1 MGITVEWDNP
11 EQTVLLFTNAGDQTW
26 EEFFTGVR
34 KVNEMIRSVPYYVA
48 LIIDARELKS
58 IPPSAMTHF
67 RNALNSLPPTTKVI
81 GVVNSPFIRAIG
93 NIMQKITKIGMLSVS
108 TIEEARTHAY
118 KDAKQA

>member
-11 EQTVLLFTNAGDQTW
+11 EKTVLVFTNSGDQSW
-26 EEFFTGVR
+26 EEFFAGVK
-34 KVNEMIRSVPYYVA
+34 KVNEMIRSVPHDVA
-48 LIIDARELKS
+48 LIIDGRDLKS

-67 RNALNSLPPTTKVI
+67 RNALDSLPSTTRVI

-108 TIEEARTHAY
+108 TIEEARALAY
-118 KDAKQA
+118 KHAKQA